1 MGFSELINL
10 LKQQNESGKG
20 FLIHLNTDD
29 LEEKSCRNTGIEFA
43 DLYFTNCTMIRN
55 GTILVFENI
64 NRKPVQHKEDGTPLY
79 TIDSNSSMYIDVAQI
94 EVIEKVQDDFDWF
107 LMPTKQVVHLY
118 MLPENNSLS
127 GNRNVVTIGFMD
139 WREYWQNRIIRSWQI
154 FRRKKEH
161 NVKL

>member
-1 MGFSELINL
+1 MEFSELINL
-10 LKQQNESGKG
+10 LKQQNESDKG
-20 FLIHLNTDD
+20 FLIHLNTGD

-55 GTILVFENI
+55 GTVLVFENT

-94 EVIEKVQDDFDWF
+94 EVIEKVQDNLDWF

-127 GNRNVVTIGFMD
+127 GNRNVITIGFMD
-139 WREYWQNRIIRSWQI
+139 
-154 FRRKKEH
+154 
-161 NVKL
+161 

>member
-55 GTILVFENI
+55 GRASVTV
-64 NRKPVQHKEDGTPLY
+64 P
-79 TIDSNSSMYIDVAQI
+79 DVKRQ
-94 EVIEKVQDDFDWF
+94 
-107 LMPTKQVVHLY
+107 
-118 MLPENNSLS
+118 
-127 GNRNVVTIGFMD
+127 
-139 WREYWQNRIIRSWQI
+139 
-154 FRRKKEH
+154 
-161 NVKL
+161 

>member
-10 LKQQNESGKG
+10 LKQQNESDKG
-20 FLIHLNTDD
+20 FLIHLNTGD

-79 TIDSNSSMYIDVAQI
+79 TIDSNSSMYIDITQI
-94 EVIEKVQDDFDWF
+94 EAIEMVQDNLDWF

-118 MLPENNSLS
+118 VSALLLPILWHSFLASFILLMICVCSSIGVTSAYRSLIS
-127 GNRNVVTIGFMD
+127 
-139 WREYWQNRIIRSWQI
+139 
-154 FRRKKEH
+154 
-161 NVKL
+161 

>member
-64 NRKPVQHKEDGTPLY
+64 NRKPVQHKEDGTTLY

>member
-1 MGFSELINL
+1 MEFSELINL

-29 LEEKSCRNTGIEFA
+29 LEEKSCRNAGIKFA
-43 DLYFTNCTMIRN
+43 DLYFTNFTMLRN
-55 GTILVFENI
+55 GTILVFENT
-64 NRKPVQHKEDGTPLY
+64 NRKPVQHREDGTPLY
-79 TIDSNSSMYIDVAQI
+79 TIDSNSSMYVDITQI
-94 EVIEKVQDDFDWF
+94 EAIEKVQDNLDWF

-139 WREYWQNRIIRSWQI
+139 
-154 FRRKKEH
+154 
-161 NVKL
+161 

>member
-1 MGFSELINL
+1 MEFSELINL

-29 LEEKSCRNTGIEFA
+29 LEEKSCRNAGIKFA
-43 DLYFTNCTMIRN
+43 DLYFTNFTMLRN
-55 GTILVFENI
+55 GTILVFENT
-64 NRKPVQHKEDGTPLY
+64 NRKPVQYRKDGTPLY

-139 WREYWQNRIIRSWQI
+139 
-154 FRRKKEH
+154 
-161 NVKL
+161 

>member
-1 MGFSELINL
+1 MWFSELINL
-10 LKQQNESGKG
+10 LKQQNESDKR

-55 GTILVFENI
+55 GTILVFENT
-64 NRKPVQHKEDGTPLY
+64 NRKPVQYRKDGTPLY
-79 TIDSNSSMYIDVAQI
+79 TIDSNSSMYIDITQI
-94 EVIEKVQDDFDWF
+94 EAIEKVQDNLDWF

-139 WREYWQNRIIRSWQI
+139 WREYWQNQII
-154 FRRKKEH
+154 
-161 NVKL
+161 